1 MTTAAHDRVVAEL
14 CQWLAQRL
22 ALYLGQSP
30 DAIGLEVP
38 LAAYGLDSV
47 IALSL
52 CGDTED
58 EYGVELDPTVVY
70 DYPTIVELARH
81 LAGILPESTR
91 S

>member
-1 MTTAAHDRVVAEL
+1 MTTAAHDHVVAEL
-14 CQWLAQRL
+14 CQWLTERL
-22 ALYLGQSP
+22 ALHVRQSP

-52 CGDTED
+52 CGDAED
-58 EYGVELDPTVVY
+58 AYGIELDPTVVY

-81 LAGILPESTR
+81 LAGVLSESTH